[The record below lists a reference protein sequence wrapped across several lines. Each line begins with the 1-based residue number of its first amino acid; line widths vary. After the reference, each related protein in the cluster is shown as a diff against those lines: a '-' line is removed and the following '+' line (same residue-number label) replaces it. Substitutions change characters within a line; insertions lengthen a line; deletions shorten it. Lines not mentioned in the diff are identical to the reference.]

1 MKCVKK
7 EFLELGHCTTF
18 SVWMMCE
25 TWQKCLDISH
35 EKIRTFKN
43 RYLELQFHLNF
54 DIMN

>member
-1 MKCVKK
+1 MKS
-7 EFLELGHCTTF
+7 LELGHCTTF

-35 EKIRTFKN
+35 EKSRTFKN